1 MKILYITEIYPD
13 PEHGIGVWGGGE
25 KQFYEMS
32 KIMAKRGHDVTVL
45 TCRFPGQSDE
55 ELINGVRVL
64 RFGLTRDPKT
74 GGARRVILPIFQYVL
89 ETAKRALKLRPEVVH
104 CNTYFPVYPGKILS
118 VLEGVPLVTTFH
130 DVYGLGGWVDAQ
142 RSIVWGI
149 LGHLATLAAAKLQHH
164 RIIAV
169 SPQCKRKLQGLGI
182 RSDLITVIPNG
193 IDLKLFDS
201 TQTDQVPYQILYVGR
216 LVHFKHVDT
225 LVRAFAEV
233 VKGIPEASLKIVGD
247 GPENSNLRQMSNRLG
262 LQEKITFTG
271 VTPTYEAAAR
281 HFKESAIFVLPSTV
295 EGESIAV
302 KEAMAAKLPV
312 IAMKVK
318 GSGVLSLIQ
327 DGVNGILLEPNQPS
341 ALAGALIEL
350 LRNDNKRERMGASAR
365 KSVERYD
372 WTVMSQRILRLY
384 NEVRLANSH
393 LL

>member
-1 MKILYITEIYPD
+1 
-13 PEHGIGVWGGGE
+13 
-25 KQFYEMS
+25 
-32 KIMAKRGHDVTVL
+32 
-45 TCRFPGQSDE
+45 
-55 ELINGVRVL
+55 
-64 RFGLTRDPKT
+64 
-74 GGARRVILPIFQYVL
+74 
-89 ETAKRALKLRPEVVH
+89 
-104 CNTYFPVYPGKILS
+104 
-118 VLEGVPLVTTFH
+118 
-130 DVYGLGGWVDAQ
+130 
-142 RSIVWGI
+142 
-149 LGHLATLAAAKLQHH
+149 
-164 RIIAV
+164 
-169 SPQCKRKLQGLGI
+169 
-182 RSDLITVIPNG
+182 
-193 IDLKLFDS
+193 
-201 TQTDQVPYQILYVGR
+201 
-216 LVHFKHVDT
+216 
-225 LVRAFAEV
+225 
-233 VKGIPEASLKIVGD
+233 
-247 GPENSNLRQMSNRLG
+247 MSNRLG

-327 DGVNGILLEPNQPS
+327 DGVDGILLEPNQPS

-350 LRNDNKRERMGASAR
+350 LRNDNKRERMGAAAR